1 MLRPLASL
9 LVLIWIVISSSASAD
24 DARGEMLFG
33 QYCVACHQFGGK
45 GGIGLPL
52 TPKKMENVDDLY
64 LIRTIQLGRPGR
76 VMPAFTELS
85 LDDVRSIVD
94 YMRSA
99 SGTKS
104 VVLSR
109 LISRETR
116 FVGKVFINCIA

>member
-1 MLRPLASL
+1 MLRPLVSL
-9 LVLIWIVISSSASAD
+9 FALSLFVISSSAFA

-33 QYCVACHQFGGK
+33 QHCVACHQFGGK

-52 TPKKMENVDDLY
+52 TPEKMENVDDLY

-76 VMPAFTELS
+76 VMPAFTELN

-99 SGTKS
+99 SNTKS
-104 VVLSR
+104 VVFEASHLSW
-109 LISRETR
+109 
-116 FVGKVFINCIA
+116 